1 MEEQIVNK
9 EVWVNGEL
17 QSTEQITLR
26 FKSEA
31 EKISQKEAELSAL
44 QADLAELKG
53 EE

>member
-17 QSTEQITLR
+17 QSTEQVTLR
-26 FKSEA
+26 FKSKEDEIA
-31 EKISQKEAELSAL
+31 SKEA
-44 QADLAELKG
+44 QLAELQSELDELKS